1 METFEL
7 IGATL
12 QIILY
17 VFAEFWWIIVPV
29 ALGFIFF
36 ANFETYNRINYLASL
51 DWVLL
56 ELRVPRE
63 PNKSPKAM
71 EQVFAGLHGVSGAVK
86 TKDRIFKGKVGD
98 WFSFEIAGT
107 AGDIHFYVRTLRQ
120 YRNLVE
126 SQIYA
131 QYPDVEI
138 KEAEDYMNVLPPF
151 LPNDDYDLF
160 GGEFILSQPDPYPI
174 RTYPE
179 FEEKAS
185 GPDAAKRIDP
195 LASVAEVL
203 STLEA
208 GEYIGIQ
215 WLIRSP
221 SSAASKAWMGRGQEV
236 INKILGKGSKAKPS
250 MAQSVYKEIDSWIFA
265 PLAGPMSGAEKKE
278 DKPADLTPGKREMIE
293 SIEKVFNKLPFE
305 TGLRLLYVGPT
316 SNFHRA
322 HVAALSGAFKQFAS
336 PAMNSLKPNDDT
348 LPPQKGLFKKSK
360 TFFRKSQAYK
370 AYRARSFVRKPFI
383 FNTEALATVYH
394 FPDVTVK
401 SPMLPRVETRKGE
414 PPSGLPIG

>member
-1 METFEL
+1 
-7 IGATL
+7 
-12 QIILY
+12 LY

-151 LPNDDYDLF
+151 LPNRSEERRVGKACRPQAEGCPWRENVDD
-160 GGEFILSQPDPYPI
+160 
-174 RTYPE
+174 
-179 FEEKAS
+179 
-185 GPDAAKRIDP
+185 
-195 LASVAEVL
+195 V
-203 STLEA
+203 
-208 GEYIGIQ
+208 
-215 WLIRSP
+215 
-221 SSAASKAWMGRGQEV
+221 
-236 INKILGKGSKAKPS
+236 
-250 MAQSVYKEIDSWIFA
+250 
-265 PLAGPMSGAEKKE
+265 
-278 DKPADLTPGKREMIE
+278 
-293 SIEKVFNKLPFE
+293 
-305 TGLRLLYVGPT
+305 
-316 SNFHRA
+316 
-322 HVAALSGAFKQFAS
+322 
-336 PAMNSLKPNDDT
+336 
-348 LPPQKGLFKKSK
+348 
-360 TFFRKSQAYK
+360 
-370 AYRARSFVRKPFI
+370 
-383 FNTEALATVYH
+383 
-394 FPDVTVK
+394 
-401 SPMLPRVETRKGE
+401 
-414 PPSGLPIG
+414 